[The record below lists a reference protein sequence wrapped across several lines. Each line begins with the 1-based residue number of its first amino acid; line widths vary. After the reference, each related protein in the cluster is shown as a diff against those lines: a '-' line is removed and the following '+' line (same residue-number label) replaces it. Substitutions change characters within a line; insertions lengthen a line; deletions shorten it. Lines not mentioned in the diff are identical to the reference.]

1 MRILTTLLLWCLVGA
16 AAAQTVSGVVTGPEA
31 AGSTPVPLLGANVVW
46 NTGQGTATDPDGK
59 WSMEVPAGAQAL
71 YISYTGYKVD
81 TVTYTGQTFIETTLT
96 LGQEL
101 GQAEVEA
108 VTGSQEMSL
117 LDPAILNT
125 MNEKELCKAAC
136 CNLSES
142 FETNASIDASFTDAV
157 SGTRQIRMLG
167 LSGRYVQMM
176 QDNLPSIRGLA
187 GIYGMAHIPGPW
199 ISSIQIAKGVGSVT
213 NGHESITGQINT
225 TIKNPNNSED
235 KFYLNLF
242 HNMARRSEAN
252 AIWNIDVNERW
263 STSLQLHGMYSERRF
278 DMNGD
283 GFIDAPLKEHVIAR
297 NSWHYSSP
305 KVFGEY
311 TFTYI
316 DVFELAGQMDYS
328 PDGVGVAPGLWGAE
342 TATRRYFAT
351 AKTGFLFPGQDWK
364 SIGTQVTFNYQDQ
377 SNDFG
382 VNGYAGTQQTVRV
395 NLLYASKFDQ
405 AAEHTFTSGVSLRD
419 DQYVEAFNA
428 DAWER
433 HETVVGAFTEY
444 NWSQVERFTLVGG
457 LRADYNAL
465 VEKVFVQPRLHFRY
479 SLTDQISLKGV
490 AGKGVRSAAVIMEN
504 VGLLASS
511 RHWRAE
517 GALANVGGFAFQPE
531 EAWNMGLS
539 YMHKFRLNYRDAS
552 LALDGY
558 HTLFTNQVVVDVDR
572 DAQQVNIYNL
582 DGQSYSTSL
591 QAELTWTPARR
602 WDVRLAYRWLDVQTD
617 YQQADGSTERRQQ
630 PMVSRNRAFLNTAY
644 ETRKNDRGG
653 QWRADATV
661 QWIGQVRLPITSG
674 NPEPYQIAEYSEDF
688 VLLNAQITWAY
699 SDKLEFYLGSEN
711 ILNFRQDSPI
721 VSADQPFGVYF
732 DASMVWGP
740 IFGRNAYS
748 GLRWRIQ

>member
-1 MRILTTLLLWCLVGA
+1 MRNLTTLLLWCLAGA

-46 NTGQGTATDPDGK
+46 NTGQGTATDPGGK

-81 TVTYTGQTFIETTLT
+81 TVAYTGQTFIETTLT

-176 QDNLPSIRGLA
+176 QDNLPNIRGLA

-225 TIKNPNNSED
+225 TLKNPNNSQD

-242 HNMARRSEAN
+242 HNAMRRSELN
-252 AIWNIDVNERW
+252 AVWNAQVSDRW
-263 STSLQLHGMYSERRF
+263 STALLVQGVHSDTRF
-278 DMNGD
+278 DRNDD
-283 GFIDAPLKEHVIAR
+283 GFLDGPLEQHVILR

-311 TFTYI
+311 TLNFV
-316 DVFELAGQMDYS
+316 DVQDLAGQLNYGKGDA
-328 PDGVGVAPGLWGAE
+328 GVNPAQWGAE
-342 TATRRYFAT
+342 MRTTRYFAT

-377 SNDFG
+377 RNDFG
-382 VNGYAGTQQTVRV
+382 LRNYEGTQQTLRV

-405 AAEHTFTSGVSLRD
+405 VGEHTFTSGVSLRD
-419 DQYVEAFNA
+419 DQYTEALDTERWN
-428 DAWER
+428 R

-444 NWSQVERFTLVGG
+444 NWSEVERFTLVGG

-465 VEKVFVQPRLHFRY
+465 VERVFVQPRLHFRY
-479 SLTDQISLKGV
+479 SITDQISLKGV
-490 AGKGVRSAAVIMEN
+490 AGKGVRSAAVVMEN

-511 RHWRAE
+511 RAWLPA
-517 GALANVGGFAFQPE
+517 GALADVGGFAFQPE
-531 EAWNMGLS
+531 QAWNMGLS

-572 DAQQVNIYNL
+572 DAQQVNVYNL
-582 DGQSYSTSL
+582 EGESFSTSL
-591 QAELTWTPARR
+591 QAEFAWTPARR

-617 YQQADGSTERRQQ
+617 YQLADGSTERRQQ

-721 VSADQPFGVYF
+721 VSADLPFGEFF

-740 IFGRNAYS
+740 IFGRNVYS
-748 GLRWRIQ
+748 GLRWRVQ